1 MIHATLFF
9 TVSSFSF
16 TIVMHTTPSMFQFV
30 FNEVNENLIAYVP
43 SNSIYQY
50 KTNINNWAGVQWD
63 RDAHMGT

>member
-1 MIHATLFF
+1 
-9 TVSSFSF
+9 
-16 TIVMHTTPSMFQFV
+16 MFQFV